1 MQVISVR
8 MRTADYLKRFPGRYP
23 STTKKQQPKNMI
35 PESLLYW
42 EDLLRTTGRRT
53 ASPQL
58 WETAPQTKRR
68 SVCMWL
74 WWRDD
79 VQINSYLGR
88 KRLRIK
94 RNRCLSEKFLEH
106 FYPWEVVKIGF
117 INFLWKL
124 TNSLLTCCFSFPR
137 GRVPRSWSPS
147 WTPNRVCWRSGT
159 AVGSD
164 FILQNLMPKDVFIV
178 ILKEKHQSSCGKEL

>member
-1 MQVISVR
+1 MQVISFT
-8 MRTADYLKRFPGRYP
+8 MRTAGCLRRFPGRGP

-35 PESLLYW
+35 PESLFYW
-42 EDLLRTTGRRT
+42 EDLLRTTGWRS

-58 WETAPQTKRR
+58 RETAPQTKRR

-79 VQINSYLGR
+79 VQINSHLGR
-88 KRLRIK
+88 KWLRIR
-94 RNRCLSEKFLEH
+94 RNRCLSERFLEH

-124 TNSLLTCCFSFPR
+124 SNSLLTCCFSFPR
-137 GRVPRSWSPS
+137 AQSASFLNSILNSYQGVLDVRD
-147 WTPNRVCWRSGT
+147 CSG
-159 AVGSD
+159 
-164 FILQNLMPKDVFIV
+164 
-178 ILKEKHQSSCGKEL
+178 